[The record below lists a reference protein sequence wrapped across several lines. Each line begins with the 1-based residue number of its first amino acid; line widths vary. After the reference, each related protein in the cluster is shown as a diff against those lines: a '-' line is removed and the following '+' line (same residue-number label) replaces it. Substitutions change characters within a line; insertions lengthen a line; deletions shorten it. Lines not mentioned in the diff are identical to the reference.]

1 MRVRQS
7 LFLRGIGIPS
17 VTSEDQRVFGTG
29 HLYSGKISKMTEAE
43 RREFKRLPLP
53 FKGVATFSSHGQKE
67 VEATD
72 ISARSVYLIADTCL
86 SIGEQVNLLMR
97 WPTEKKL
104 PGIILNADGIVFR
117 VEQLS
122 EKVWGCVVKFEEMP
136 DMVWEAQGS

>member
-29 HLYSGKISKMTEAE
+29 HLYSGKISTMTEAE

-53 FKGVATFSSHGQKE
+53 FKGVATFSSHGQKD

-72 ISARSVYLIADTCL
+72 ISAGSVYLIADTCF
-86 SIGEQVNLLMR
+86 SIGEQVNLFMR
-97 WPTEKKL
+97 WPPETKQ
-104 PGIILNADGIVFR
+104 PGVRLKADGKVTR

-122 EKVWGCVVKFEEMP
+122 EKVWGCVVKFEVMP
-136 DMVWEAQGS
+136 EMVWEAQGS